1 MTYPK
6 SSTLPPS
13 EFDGF
18 LLSNVGIQPNGMPLT
33 VLSLFARIGGDPWSE
48 AERLSVLPNE
58 LAVSWLAKAINRCPP
73 DSVARSEATV
83 LASDLVDRLPTA
95 SHKLRFEG
103 TIASGVEDTP
113 TLTLMMLF
121 CVSTCVFLVM
131 FLAMA

>member
-33 VLSLFARIGGDPWSE
+33 VLSLLARIGVDPWNE

-58 LAVSWLAKAINRCPP
+58 LAVSWLAKAISRCPP
-73 DSVARSEATV
+73 DSVAPSNATV
-83 LASDLVDRLPTA
+83 LASDLVDRLPGA
-95 SHKLRFEG
+95 SDKLRCDG
-103 TIASGVEDTP
+103 TIASGLEDAP
-113 TLTLMMLF
+113 TLSLMMLF
-121 CVSTCVFLVM
+121 YVGTCVFLVM
-131 FLAMA
+131 LLAMT